1 MLGMTE
7 RKLLAEGSSPWL
19 LEPVSNGRDLAQAVN
34 DNRAALESRLL
45 EHGALLFRGFDV
57 SSVGDFEAFA
67 HAISAHQS
75 DYVYRSTPRTS
86 IGNGIFTATEYPP
99 SETIALHCENAYQRS
114 WPLRVAF
121 CCLTPAATGGE
132 TPIADMRE
140 VSRRIGPRLLDHF
153 EAKQVRYVR
162 HYRRHV
168 DIPWETV
175 FQTRDRSQVAAF
187 CADNG
192 IEHEW
197 LDDDTLRTAPGHQ
210 AWPTIRSPATACS
223 SIRPICSIC
232 RTWKPRSPVRSSA
245 CSARIAF
252 RAMPATATESIR
264 SRRPRADPPR
274 VPRMRDHVSMAAR
287 RRPAGRQHAL
297 RAWPQPVRRRAQ
309 GRRVTAGPVRARPRR
324 KRRSLASASVHL
336 NNNPY

>member
-1 MLGMTE
+1 MQGMTE
-7 RKLLAEGSSPWL
+7 RRLLADGSSPWL
-19 LEPVSNGRDLAQAVN
+19 LEPVSNRRDLAQAVK

-45 EHGALLFRGFDV
+45 EQGALLFRGFDV

-67 HAISAHQS
+67 HAISVHQS

-114 WPLRVAF
+114 WPLSVAF

-140 VSRRIGPRLLDHF
+140 VSRRIGPRILDQF
-153 EAKQVRYVR
+153 EVKQVRYVR

-175 FQTRDRSQVAAF
+175 FQTSDRSQVAAF

-192 IEHEW
+192 IELEW
-197 LDDDTLRTAPGHQ
+197 LDDDTLRTAQVNQGVAYH
-210 AWPTIRSPATACS
+210 PATRDRVFFNQAHLFHLS
-223 SIRPICSIC
+223 NLETSLARSIVSLFGEDRIPRNASYGDGSPFDPADLEQI
-232 RTWKPRSPVRSSA
+232 RT
-245 CSARIAF
+245 AF
-252 RAMPATATESIR
+252 RECAITFPWQRGDVLLVDNMRFAHGRNPFEGERKVVVSLL
-264 SRRPRADPPR
+264 DPYAPDVDGMDDR
-274 VPRMRDHVSMAAR
+274 
-287 RRPAGRQHAL
+287 
-297 RAWPQPVRRRAQ
+297 
-309 GRRVTAGPVRARPRR
+309 
-324 KRRSLASASVHL
+324 
-336 NNNPY
+336 

>member
-57 SSVGDFEAFA
+57 SSVGGFEAFA

-140 VSRRIGPRLLDHF
+140 VSRRIGPRILDHF
-153 EAKQVRYVR
+153 EARQVRYVR

-175 FQTRDRSQVAAF
+175 FQTSDRSEVAAF

-192 IEHEW
+192 IEHKW
-197 LDDDTLRTAPGHQ
+197 LDDDTLRTAEVNG
-210 AWPTIRSPATACS
+210 AWPTIRSPASGCS
-223 SIRPICSIC
+223 SIKPICSTS
-232 RTWKPRSPVRSSA
+232 RTWKHRSPVRSSA

-252 RAMPATATESIR
+252 RAMPAMATGVHSISPTSSRSAARSANAR
-264 SRRPRADPPR
+264 SRFPAT
-274 VPRMRDHVSMAAR
+274 R

-297 RAWPQPVRRRAQ
+297 RAWPQPFEGERKVVVSLLDPYTPDIEGIA
-309 GRRVTAGPVRARPRR
+309 GR
-324 KRRSLASASVHL
+324 
-336 NNNPY
+336 

>member
-7 RKLLAEGSSPWL
+7 RKLLADGASPLL
-19 LEPVSNGRDLAQAVN
+19 LEPVSSGRVNGHDLVLAVN
-34 DNRAALESRLL
+34 DNRVELESRLL

-57 SSVGDFEAFA
+57 SSVAEFEAFSNA
-67 HAISAHQS
+67 VSAHQS

-121 CCLTPAATGGE
+121 CCLCAPTAGGE

-140 VSRRIGPRLLDHF
+140 VSRRIGARILGNF

-175 FQTRDRSQVAAF
+175 FQTTDRSQVAAF

-197 LDDDTLRTAPGHQ
+197 LDDDTLCTAQINQGVAYHPVTRDRVFFNQ
-210 AWPTIRSPATACS
+210 AHLFHLSNLEASLAS
-223 SIRPICSIC
+223 SIVSL
-232 RTWKPRSPVRSSA
+232 
-245 CSARIAF
+245 F
-252 RAMPATATESIR
+252 GE
-264 SRRPRADPPR
+264 DR
-274 VPRMRDHVSMAAR
+274 VPRNAFYGDGSPFDLDDIEQIRNAYRECAIQFPWQRGDVLLVDNMRFAHGRNPFDGERKVIVSLLDPYSPDAGT
-287 RRPAGRQHAL
+287 PA
-297 RAWPQPVRRRAQ
+297 VR
-309 GRRVTAGPVRARPRR
+309 
-324 KRRSLASASVHL
+324 
-336 NNNPY
+336 